1 MSSKLQTSFFSNYK
15 WLVTADIIP
24 STNPSLEL
32 IWHCVIIYLLDID
45 HRIYEV
51 QELNQKNVS
60 FKTKLA

>member
-1 MSSKLQTSFFSNYK
+1 MSSFQTSFFSNYK
-15 WLVTADIIP
+15 RSITADIIP

-32 IWHCVIIYLLDID
+32 IWSCVIIYLLDIE

>member
-32 IWHCVIIYLLDID
+32 IWYCLIIYLLDID
-45 HRIYEV
+45 HRIYEL
-51 QELNQKNVS
+51 QALSWKNVF